1 MKFIVKLFPE
11 ITIKSKPVRKQ
22 LTKQLRQNIRRVLRH
37 IDAGVVV
44 VGEWDKIEV
53 TPQTTDPALIRQLA
67 EALQRIPGISN
78 ILEVQE
84 HEFKDLDHIFQL
96 TKEAYGASL
105 AGKTFVVRVKRA
117 GIHPF
122 KSTEAERYIGGG
134 LNQQTEAKGVDLHN
148 PEVTIRLEIRHQKLY
163 LISQRYEGLG
173 GYPLGSQDTVL
184 SLISG
189 GFDSGVASFLTM
201 RRGLRTHFC
210 FFNLGGTAHEVGVKQ
225 VACYLWERY
234 GLSHRVQ
241 FITVPFEEVVAEI
254 IRSVDNSH
262 MGVILKRMMLR
273 AAEQVA
279 EELEASALVT
289 GEAIAQVSSQTLANL
304 NVIDSVTDMLVLR
317 PLITTDKHE
326 IIRIARQIG
335 TEEFAKNM
343 PEYCGVIS
351 RNPKTRARKDR
362 VEHEEGKFDF
372 SVLERAVANR
382 VRINIDEIMNT
393 VVSIDD
399 VEAVQIP
406 STRDVII
413 DIRHPDEE
421 ERQPLHLTNNE
432 VLKIPFYELNSA
444 LEDLDPAKRYLLY
457 CDKGVM
463 SQLHASHLKAAGRE
477 NVLVYRPVDMVQHCY
492 A

>member
-1 MKFIVKLFPE
+1 M
-11 ITIKSKPVRKQ
+11 
-22 LTKQLRQNIRRVLRH
+22 
-37 IDAGVVV
+37 
-44 VGEWDKIEV
+44 
-53 TPQTTDPALIRQLA
+53 
-67 EALQRIPGISN
+67 
-78 ILEVQE
+78 
-84 HEFKDLDHIFQL
+84 
-96 TKEAYGASL
+96 
-105 AGKTFVVRVKRA
+105 
-117 GIHPF
+117 
-122 KSTEAERYIGGG
+122 
-134 LNQQTEAKGVDLHN
+134 
-148 PEVTIRLEIRHQKLY
+148 
-163 LISQRYEGLG
+163 
-173 GYPLGSQDTVL
+173 
-184 SLISG
+184 
-189 GFDSGVASFLTM
+189 
-201 RRGLRTHFC
+201 
-210 FFNLGGTAHEVGVKQ
+210 
-225 VACYLWERY
+225 
-234 GLSHRVQ
+234 
-241 FITVPFEEVVAEI
+241 
-254 IRSVDNSH
+254 
-262 MGVILKRMMLR
+262 
-273 AAEQVA
+273 
-279 EELEASALVT
+279 
-289 GEAIAQVSSQTLANL
+289 
-304 NVIDSVTDMLVLR
+304 IDSVTDMLVLR

-351 RNPKTRARKDR
+351 RNPNTRARKDR

-444 LEDLDPAKRYLLY
+444 LEGLDPAKRYLLY
-457 CDKGVM
+457 WDKGAM